1 MNSKTNVL
9 SAKGLKKSFNT
20 KRAVNGIDIEMK
32 AGDFLGFLG
41 PNGAGKTTT
50 IKMLTGLIKP
60 TDGQILYYEKD
71 FLKNPI
77 EAKGLIGVVPQQ
89 NNVDNDLTAYE
100 NLKLHAI
107 LYSMNRAEREEKIG
121 RLMKFAGLEDHKN
134 HRVKTFSGGMKRR
147 LAIIRALL
155 HEPSILFLDEP
166 TIGLD
171 PQIRRNMWDFIMKI
185 NQLKNT
191 AIFLT
196 THYIEEAEKLCTK
209 VFIIHHGNIIVQG
222 TPDQLKQGIGQF
234 VLEFYRNEG
243 IDEEF
248 FGTKEEALL
257 RLKDCTCTCKIREVS
272 LEDVFLKYTGRRIN
286 V

>member
-107 LYSMNRAEREEKIG
+107 LYSMNRVEREEKIG
-121 RLMKFAGLEDHKN
+121 RLMKFAGLEDHN
-134 HRVKTFSGGMKRR
+134 NQRVKTFSGGMKRR

-171 PQIRRNMWDFIMKI
+171 PQIRRNMWDFILKI
-185 NQLKNT
+185 NQLKKT

>member
-1 MNSKTNVL
+1 LNSVPVVL
-9 SAKGLKKSFNT
+9 SARRLKKSFDT
-20 KRAVNGIDIEMK
+20 KWAVNDIDIAMS

-60 TDGQILYYEKD
+60 TDGQILYYDKD
-71 FLKNPI
+71 FLKNPTQV
-77 EAKGLIGVVPQQ
+77 KSVIGVVPQQ

-107 LYSMNRAEREEKIG
+107 LYGMNRTDREEKIETM
-121 RLMKFAGLEDHKN
+121 LVFAGLQDYRN
-134 HRVKTFSGGMKRR
+134 QRVKTFSGGMKRR
-147 LAIIRALL
+147 LAIVRALL
-155 HEPSILFLDEP
+155 HEPAILFLDEP

-171 PQIRRNMWDFIMKI
+171 PQIRRNMWDFILKI
-185 NQLKNT
+185 NQLKKT

-196 THYIEEAEKLCTK
+196 THYIEEAEKLCNQ
-209 VFIIHHGNIIVQG
+209 VCIIHQGKIIVRG
-222 TPDQLKQGIGQF
+222 TPDGLKKGIGQF

-248 FGTKEEALL
+248 FDSKEEALL
-257 RLKDCTCTCKIREVS
+257 RLKDCTCTCKIRGVS

>member
-20 KRAVNGIDIEMK
+20 KWAVNDIDIEMK

-171 PQIRRNMWDFIMKI
+171 PQIRRNMWDFILKI
-185 NQLKNT
+185 NQLKKT

>member
-107 LYSMNRAEREEKIG
+107 LYSMNRVEREEKIG
-121 RLMKFAGLEDHKN
+121 RLMKFAGLEDHN
-134 HRVKTFSGGMKRR
+134 NQRVKTFSGGMKRR

-171 PQIRRNMWDFIMKI
+171 PQIRRNMWDFILKI
-185 NQLKNT
+185 NQLKKT

-209 VFIIHHGNIIVQG
+209 VFIIHQGNIIVQG
-222 TPDQLKQGIGQF
+222 APDQLKQGIGQF

>member
-9 SAKGLKKSFNT
+9 SAKELKKSFDT
-20 KRAVNGIDIEMK
+20 KWAVNGVDIEME

-50 IKMLTGLIKP
+50 IKILTGLIKP
-60 TDGQILYYEKD
+60 TEGRILYYEKD
-71 FLKNPI
+71 FLRNPI
-77 EAKGLIGVVPQQ
+77 EAKSVIGVVPQQ

-107 LYSMNRAEREEKIG
+107 LYAMNSAEGKEKIET
-121 RLMKFAGLEDHKN
+121 LLTFAGLDDYRN
-134 HRVKTFSGGMKRR
+134 QRVKTFSGGMKRR

-171 PQIRRNMWDFIMKI
+171 PQIRRNMWDFILKI
-185 NQLKNT
+185 NQLKKT

-196 THYIEEAEKLCTK
+196 THYIEEAEKLCAR
-209 VFIIHHGNIIVQG
+209 VCIIHQGKIIVQG
-222 TPDQLKQGIGQF
+222 APEQLKQGIGQF

-248 FGTKEEALL
+248 YETKEEALL
-257 RLKDCTCTCKIREVS
+257 RLQDCTCTCKIREVS

>member
-1 MNSKTNVL
+1 MNYNTNVL
-9 SAKGLKKSFNT
+9 SAKGLKKSFDT
-20 KRAVNGIDIEMK
+20 KWAVNGIDIEMDE
-32 AGDFLGFLG
+32 GDFLGFLG

-60 TDGQILYYEKD
+60 TEGRILYYEKD

-77 EAKGLIGVVPQQ
+77 EAKSVIGVVPQQ

-107 LYSMNRAEREEKIG
+107 LYDMNRAGREEKIKT
-121 RLMKFAGLEDHKN
+121 LMAFAGLEDYQN
-134 HRVKTFSGGMKRR
+134 RRVKTFSGGMKRR

-155 HEPSILFLDEP
+155 HEPSMLFLDEP

-171 PQIRRNMWDFIMKI
+171 PQIRRNMWDFILKV
-185 NQLKNT
+185 NQLKKT

-196 THYIEEAEKLCTK
+196 THYIEEAEKLCAR
-209 VFIIHHGNIIVQG
+209 VSIIHQGKIIIQG

-248 FGTKEEALL
+248 YETKEEALL
-257 RLKDCTCTCKIREVS
+257 RLRDCTCTCKIREVS

>member
-1 MNSKTNVL
+1 MNSATVVL
-9 SAKGLKKSFNT
+9 SAKGLKKSFGT
-20 KRAVNGIDIEMK
+20 KLAVNDIDIAM
-32 AGDFLGFLG
+32 AVGDFLGFLG

-60 TDGQILYYEKD
+60 TEGQILYYDKD

-77 EAKGLIGVVPQQ
+77 QAKSVIGVVPQQ

-107 LYSMNRAEREEKIG
+107 LYNMNRADREEKIETM
-121 RLMKFAGLEDHKN
+121 LAFSGLQDYRNQK
-134 HRVKTFSGGMKRR
+134 VKTFSGGMKRR
-147 LAIIRALL
+147 LAIVRALL
-155 HEPSILFLDEP
+155 HEPAILFLDEP

-171 PQIRRNMWDFIMKI
+171 PQIRRSMWDFILKI
-185 NQLKNT
+185 NQSKKT

-196 THYIEEAEKLCTK
+196 THYIEEAEKLCNQ
-209 VFIIHHGNIIVQG
+209 VCIIHQGKIIVRG
-222 TPDQLKQGIGQF
+222 TPDGLKLGIGQF
-234 VLEFYRNEG
+234 VLEFYRGDG

-248 FGTKEEALL
+248 FDTKDEAML
-257 RLKDCTCTCKIREVS
+257 RLQDCTCTCKIREVS